1 MEVAQQRHN
10 EPIWMILSRILYV
23 WCLVFYRQAM
33 RYLKG
38 GRLFEYVRLEC
49 VFMLTLSPCLG
60 AFHMKHSS
68 QSWETCFGK
77 KASMYSCYSLQS
89 SNTSVKWNCTM
100 NAIIWSLLSHP
111 CAAALQTRL
120 PGSLLI
126 ELNNI
131 SYPRYPRYV
140 NKNES
145 NEYKPSLWYVLS
157 HASWPIPPSFVP
169 QVECQ
174 AVGSG
179 LRTKFSIQVMSN
191 TKELQEE
198 NWYGHAAQAWNSNTR
213 LSLISPIVEAILF
226 FLGV

>member
-1 MEVAQQRHN
+1 
-10 EPIWMILSRILYV
+10 
-23 WCLVFYRQAM
+23 
-33 RYLKG
+33 
-38 GRLFEYVRLEC
+38 
-49 VFMLTLSPCLG
+49 MLTLSPCLG
-60 AFHMKHSS
+60 AFHMKHCS
-68 QSWETCFGK
+68 QSWGTCFGK

-100 NAIIWSLLSHP
+100 NAIVWCLLSHP
-111 CAAALQTRL
+111 CATALQTRL

-126 ELNNI
+126 EFNNI

-140 NKNES
+140 NNNES

-169 QVECQ
+169 QLECQ

-179 LRTKFSIQVMSN
+179 LRTKFSIQLMSS

-198 NWYGHAAQAWNSNTR
+198 NRYGHAAQTWNSNTR
-213 LSLISPIVEAILF
+213 LSLISPIVEAF
-226 FLGV
+226 FLGVRTIWKEQEKHLIHQYYRNEKDMCARHAVPPSIV